1 MLDHGANV
9 GPLASIRAAAICG
22 AHHLPFLIGSAAHH
36 PEALGGDWLI
46 GEAAELYCPSRLPPF
61 AFLDRQT
68 LESKRPT

>member
-1 MLDHGANV
+1 MWR
-9 GPLASIRAAAICG
+9 ASSA
-22 AHHLPFLIGSAAHH
+22 LLIGSAAHH

-61 AFLDRQT
+61 AFLDRQN